1 MNFAQVA
8 LSVIMPGFG
17 HVLSGRVAKG
27 VVLWALF
34 LLPVVAGAARA
45 VVLDSNPGD
54 DALFWCSLVAAGAVW
69 AHAVVDA
76 IDFTYGLGPQPD
88 PEQVDDLLRVGMT
101 HLMRDELGPALGVF
115 RRAAKMARRDPF
127 VQVNLATLYAL
138 TGQVRAAAR
147 ALRRCERLDEEGKWT
162 DDVEALAAS
171 LARLRAAREQGPN
184 APSPCE

>member
-1 MNFAQVA
+1 
-8 LSVIMPGFG
+8 
-17 HVLSGRVAKG
+17 
-27 VVLWALF
+27 
-34 LLPVVAGAARA
+34 
-45 VVLDSNPGD
+45 
-54 DALFWCSLVAAGAVW
+54 LV
-69 AHAVVDA
+69 
-76 IDFTYGLGPQPD
+76 
-88 PEQVDDLLRVGMT
+88 
-101 HLMRDELGPALGVF
+101 VF

-184 APSPCE
+184 APSPGE